1 MPLKILR
8 SHLMEGDIISL
19 STKLSLSL
27 FIFSGPLAYNLLHQ
41 NLPESLPSLRTVQRM
56 MCKDYSHITEGEFRF
71 DMLVKHIE
79 FYKGPKIIAIG
90 EDATRVV
97 QRVQYDP
104 ETNKMVGFVLP
115 CTEEAY
121 QKQIHSWLHHLI
133 KCSNVLQFLKLLITH
148 LCIWL
153 HHYLSIYQHFV

>member
-27 FIFSGPLAYNLLHQ
+27 FIFSGPLAYNFLYQ

-79 FYKGPKIIAIG
+79 FYKGPKVIAIG
-90 EDATRVV
+90 EDATVV

-104 ETNKMVGFVLP
+104 ETNKMVSFVLP
-115 CTEEAY
+115 CTEEGLP
-121 QKQIHSWLHHLI
+121 KTDS
-133 KCSNVLQFLKLLITH
+133 FLAT
-148 LCIWL
+148 
-153 HHYLSIYQHFV
+153 SFDQM